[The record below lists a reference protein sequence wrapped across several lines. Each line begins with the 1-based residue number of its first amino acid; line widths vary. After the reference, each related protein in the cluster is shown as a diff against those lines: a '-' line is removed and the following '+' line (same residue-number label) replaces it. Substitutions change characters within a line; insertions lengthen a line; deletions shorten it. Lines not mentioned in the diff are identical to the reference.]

1 MFGVSQPHLR
11 GLGAPTIPK
20 PGTEDDVFEPDS
32 KADREHR
39 AVLEKIEQGKKMEKG
54 MLASRS
60 AVAQVMLAA
69 GGKINIDAAG
79 LAVMQKT
86 LPNTGAGSA
95 MCAPPP
101 KDTKKGKKKAKKKEK
116 KKDKKKVKK
125 KDKKKDKKKKD
136 KKKDKKKKS
145 SSSESS
151 SDSTSSS
158 VVEAIEPS

>member
-1 MFGVSQPHLR
+1 MG
-11 GLGAPTIPK
+11 
-20 PGTEDDVFEPDS
+20 
-32 KADREHR
+32 
-39 AVLEKIEQGKKMEKG
+39 EKG

-60 AVAQVMLAA
+60 AVAQAMIAV

-95 MCAPPP
+95 GCAPAP
-101 KDTKKGKKKAKKKEK
+101 KDSKKGKKKAKKKDK
-116 KKDKKKVKK
+116 KKDKKKV
-125 KDKKKDKKKKD
+125 KKKD

-158 VVEAIEPS
+158 VVMVVEAIEPS